1 VTELSLSVDDD
12 LLQRARARAE
22 VQGTTVPALVQEY
35 LERYASDRDDEVAD
49 LVVLAERSVGSSGA
63 GGRTWKR
70 GDVYDR

>member
-1 VTELSLSVDDD
+1 MTDLSLSVDDD
-12 LLQRARARAE
+12 LLQRARARAK

-49 LVVLAERSVGSSGA
+49 LAVLSKRAAGSSGDR
-63 GGRTWKR
+63 GRTWKR